1 MAKFSYKMQN
11 ILDIKFKLE
20 NQAKTNFA
28 SAQAKLEEEKK
39 FLQCL
44 KNKRMEYEQEY
55 KERLNSAL
63 NIRELNFYVQ
73 SIEISKEKIKQQLVQ
88 VVAAEKNVEAA
99 RAHLQ
104 EVVQERK
111 THEKLKEYAFDEYV
125 KELNAAESKEVDEL
139 VSYSYGKAVSE

>member
-1 MAKFSYKMQN
+1 MKTFDEFKQF
-11 ILDIKFKLE
+11 IK
-20 NQAKTNFA
+20 
-28 SAQAKLEEEKK
+28 EKI
-39 FLQCL
+39 QSI
-44 KNKRMEYEQEY
+44 EQEY

>member
-1 MAKFSYKMQN
+1 VAKFSYKMQN

-28 SAQAKLEEEKK
+28 SAQAKLEEEQKL
-39 FLQCL
+39 LQCL

-88 VVAAEKNVEAA
+88 VVAAEKMW
-99 RAHLQ
+99 RQPGHIC
-104 EVVQERK
+104 RK
-111 THEKLKEYAFDEYV
+111 WCRKEKHMK
-125 KELNAAESKEVDEL
+125 S
-139 VSYSYGKAVSE
+139 